1 MKPFIFTVEETNLMC
16 IFDTE
21 NKNTLLNDLRESL
34 NDVYE
39 PEMREIYDSTIEK
52 LETISDGDFSEL
64 GLFIA
69 DDFIDGEEWDIGD

>member
-52 LETISDGDFSEL
+52 LETVSDGDFSEL